1 MKKKKN
7 SASPGP
13 RPKKRRRR
21 RRGPGILI
29 SLLCLVL
36 ICAAILAAV
45 TVFFKVKKVIVSGE
59 SRYSAEEVLE
69 AAGIA
74 EGENLFFLN
83 KVAITNR
90 IFRDRPYLDT
100 VSIRRRFPDT
110 VEIILQDCVPSAAVS
125 FQNRYWLVDK
135 KGKIL
140 EEISQEQA
148 AGHCLVTGLEL
159 EEPQLGE
166 YLDFSR
172 PEQGKALSTILNTA
186 ENSGILKEIM
196 GIHMEKL
203 FEIKLQYT
211 ERFVVELGTVED
223 LEKKISFLNQVVERL
238 GSTDTGV
245 IDLTDP
251 QTARFRPQ

>member
-1 MKKKKN
+1 M
-7 SASPGP
+7 
-13 RPKKRRRR
+13 
-21 RRGPGILI
+21 I

>member
-1 MKKKKN
+1 M
-7 SASPGP
+7 
-13 RPKKRRRR
+13 
-21 RRGPGILI
+21 I

-110 VEIILQDCVPSAAVS
+110 VEIIL
-125 FQNRYWLVDK
+125 
-135 KGKIL
+135 
-140 EEISQEQA
+140 
-148 AGHCLVTGLEL
+148 
-159 EEPQLGE
+159 
-166 YLDFSR
+166 
-172 PEQGKALSTILNTA
+172 
-186 ENSGILKEIM
+186 
-196 GIHMEKL
+196 
-203 FEIKLQYT
+203 
-211 ERFVVELGTVED
+211 
-223 LEKKISFLNQVVERL
+223 
-238 GSTDTGV
+238 
-245 IDLTDP
+245 
-251 QTARFRPQ
+251 

>member
-1 MKKKKN
+1 M
-7 SASPGP
+7 

-21 RRGPGILI
+21 RRGPGILV
-29 SLLCLVL
+29 SLLCLMM

-45 TVFFKVKKVIVSGE
+45 TVFFKVKHVVVSGE
-59 SRYSAEEVLE
+59 SQYAAGEVLK

-83 KVAITNR
+83 KAAITNR

-100 VSIRRRFPDT
+100 VSLRRKFPDT
-110 VEIILQDCVPSAAVS
+110 VEIVLKDCVPAAAVS
-125 FQNRYWLVDK
+125 FQNHCWIVDK

-140 EEISQEQA
+140 EEISDSQA
-148 AGHCLVTGLEL
+148 AEYCLVTGLQL
-159 EEPQLGE
+159 EKPQVGE
-166 YLDFSR
+166 YLDFSQ
-172 PEQGKALSTILNTA
+172 PEQGKALATILNTA

-196 GIHMEKL
+196 GIDLEKL
-203 FEIKLQYT
+203 FEIRLQYT
-211 ERFVVELGTVED
+211 ERFMVELGTVED
-223 LEKKISFLNQVVERL
+223 MEKKIGFLHQVVERL

>member
-1 MKKKKN
+1 M
-7 SASPGP
+7 
-13 RPKKRRRR
+13 
-21 RRGPGILI
+21 I

-83 KVAITNR
+83 KAAITNR

-148 AGHCLVTGLEL
+148 AGRCLVTGLER
-159 EEPQLGE
+159 EEPQVGK
-166 YLDFSR
+166 YLDFSQ

-211 ERFVVELGTVED
+211 R
-223 LEKKISFLNQVVERL
+223 
-238 GSTDTGV
+238 
-245 IDLTDP
+245 
-251 QTARFRPQ
+251 